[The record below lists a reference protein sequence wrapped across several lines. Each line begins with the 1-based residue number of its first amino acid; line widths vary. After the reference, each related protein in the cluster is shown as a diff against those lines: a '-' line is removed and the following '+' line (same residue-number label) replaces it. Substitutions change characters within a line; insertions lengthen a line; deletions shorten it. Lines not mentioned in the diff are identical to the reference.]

1 MNPSNA
7 STSSA
12 KACKTGAC
20 ATPLGIAIPLL
31 LRILLGLI
39 FMLSGYMKLG
49 GPAFNI
55 GAMNI
60 APLDPLAF
68 SFSIDKF
75 DLGLS
80 ESLTLLLAHV
90 VPWMEFLAGLFL
102 LLGLFT
108 RGAALVVSLLMVG
121 FIAGIA
127 SLLMRGL
134 TDVNC
139 PCFGSLGL
147 FCGKRPMGVCHL
159 FRNTG
164 FMAAALVILAMGP
177 GGLALDCLFRR
188 RKA

>member
-1 MNPSNA
+1 MSLQKRA
-7 STSSA
+7 S
-12 KACKTGAC
+12 
-20 ATPLGIAIPLL
+20 
-31 LRILLGLI
+31 
-39 FMLSGYMKLG
+39 
-49 GPAFNI
+49 PAP
-55 GAMNI
+55 A
-60 APLDPLAF
+60 LVR
-68 SFSIDKF
+68 
-75 DLGLS
+75 
-80 ESLTLLLAHV
+80 TLLLAHV
-90 VPWMEFLAGLFL
+90 VPWMEFRA
-102 LLGLFT
+102 GLFT

-147 FCGKRPMGVCHL
+147 FCGKRPLGVCHL

-164 FMAAALVILAMGP
+164 FMAAALIILAMGP

>member
-1 MNPSNA
+1 MSLQKRA
-7 STSSA
+7 S
-12 KACKTGAC
+12 
-20 ATPLGIAIPLL
+20 
-31 LRILLGLI
+31 
-39 FMLSGYMKLG
+39 
-49 GPAFNI
+49 PAP
-55 GAMNI
+55 A
-60 APLDPLAF
+60 LVR
-68 SFSIDKF
+68 
-75 DLGLS
+75 
-80 ESLTLLLAHV
+80 TLLLAHV

-188 RKA
+188 RKACGPRGPDRVKRTRGF